1 MKILVTGGAGFIG
14 SHIVDA
20 LLSRE
25 HEVHVIDN
33 LSGGFREQVAS
44 DAVFHELDIRDASIA
59 KLWEKEQ
66 FEVLFHLAAQMDVRK
81 SVADPGYDANVNI
94 GGLLNL
100 MEAGRKNG
108 LKKVVFS
115 STGGAIYGEPE
126 RVPQDESHT
135 LQPLS
140 PYGITKLC
148 SEKYLHFY
156 KVSYGIDYVALRYG
170 NVYGPRQ
177 NPHGEAGVVAI
188 FSERMLDGDQPFIN
202 GDGLQTRDYVFVS
215 DVVEAN
221 MKALHHAGSD
231 IFNVG
236 TGVETNV
243 VQLFETLRDVLAPTM
258 PVAYAPG
265 KPGEQMRSVLDYS
278 KSSNTLGWSPQ
289 VEVTQGLT
297 TVAEWFAEKKKRVS

>member
-1 MKILVTGGAGFIG
+1 MQILVTGGAGFIG
-14 SHIVDA
+14 SHIVDSLIA
-20 LLSRE
+20 RG
-25 HEVHVIDN
+25 HTVHVVDN
-33 LSGGFREQVAS
+33 LSGGYRDQVNQA
-44 DAVFHELDIRDASIA
+44 AVFHELDIRDESLG
-59 KLWEKEQ
+59 KLWETHR
-66 FEVLFHLAAQMDVRK
+66 FEVLYHLAAQMDVRK

-100 MEAGRKNG
+100 MEAGRSNG
-108 LKKVVFS
+108 LKKVILS

-126 RVPQDESHT
+126 SVPQDENHT

-156 KVSYGIDYVALRYG
+156 KVTYGIDYVALRYG

-188 FSERMLDGDQPFIN
+188 FSERMLDGKQASIN

-221 MKALHHAGSD
+221 MKALAFSGSD

-243 VQLFETLRDVLAPTM
+243 VQLFRTLRDVLAPEM
-258 PVAYAPG
+258 EEVFAPG
-265 KPGEQMRSVLDYS
+265 QPGEQRRSVLDFGKS
-278 KSSNTLGWSPQ
+278 KTELGWTPK
-289 VEVTQGLT
+289 VDVTQGLGL
-297 TVAEWFAEKKKRVS
+297 VAKWFSDKKKRVG

>member
-1 MKILVTGGAGFIG
+1 MKIVVTGGAGFIG
-14 SHIVDA
+14 SHVVDS
-20 LLSRE
+20 LLERG
-25 HEVHVIDN
+25 HVVHVIDD
-33 LSGGFREQVAS
+33 LSGGYRKQVSERAI
-44 DAVFHELDIRDASIA
+44 FHQLDIRDASIA
-59 KLWEKEQ
+59 ALWEEHN
-66 FEVLFHLAAQMDVRK
+66 FEVMFHLAAQMDVRK
-81 SVADPGYDANVNI
+81 SVADPRYDADVNI

-126 RVPQDESHT
+126 KVPQDEMHT

-140 PYGITKLC
+140 PYGITKLS

-156 KVSYGIDYVALRYG
+156 KLTYGIDYVALRYG

-188 FSERMLDGDQPFIN
+188 FSEKMLDGVQPFIN
-202 GDGLQTRDYVFVS
+202 GDGQQTRDYVFVS
-215 DVVEAN
+215 DVVNAN
-221 MKALHHAGSD
+221 MKALEFSSSD

-243 VQLFETLRDVLAPTM
+243 VQLFQTLRDALAPNM
-258 PVAYAPG
+258 KDAFAPG

-278 KSSNTLGWSPQ
+278 KSERTLGWTPK
-289 VEVTQGLT
+289 VDVTQGLR
-297 TVAEWFAEKKKRVS
+297 TVAHWFRDQKERTE

>member
-1 MKILVTGGAGFIG
+1 MKIVVTGGAGFIG
-14 SHIVDA
+14 SHVVDA
-20 LLSRE
+20 LLEKGHS
-25 HEVHVIDN
+25 VHVIDD
-33 LSGGFREQVAS
+33 LSGGYRKNVPAG
-44 DAVFHELDIRDASIA
+44 AVLHQLDIRDQSIVN
-59 KLWEKEQ
+59 LWEEHNY
-66 FEVLFHLAAQMDVRK
+66 EVMYHLAAQMDVRK
-81 SVADPGYDANVNI
+81 SVSDPGYDADVNI

-126 RVPQDESHT
+126 KVPQDESHT

-140 PYGITKLC
+140 PYGITKLS

-156 KVSYGIDYVALRYG
+156 KLTYGIDYVALRYG

-188 FSERMLDGDQPFIN
+188 FSERMLDGVQPFIN
-202 GDGLQTRDYVFVS
+202 GDGQQTRDYVFVS
-215 DVVEAN
+215 DVVNAN
-221 MKALHHAGSD
+221 MKALEFSGSD

-243 VQLFETLRDVLAPTM
+243 VQLFQTLRDELAPDM
-258 PVAYAPG
+258 KDAFAPG
-265 KPGEQMRSVLDYS
+265 KPGEQMRSVLDCS
-278 KSSNTLGWSPQ
+278 KSERTLGWTPK
-289 VEVTQGLT
+289 VDVTQGLR
-297 TVAEWFAEKKKRVS
+297 TVAHWFRDQKERTE